1 MSVSEDSDSDQ
12 GVEQMGAPFRFD
24 QRLIIWILATST
36 TAAGRIEANRHW
48 LSDTLGGAA
57 LAMIFVSVSVTLCH
71 YLEGRGDND
80 LLE

>member
-1 MSVSEDSDSDQ
+1 MSVSEDPDSDQ
-12 GVEQMGAPFRFD
+12 GVEQTGARSNLTKDSSSGF
-24 QRLIIWILATST
+24 ATST